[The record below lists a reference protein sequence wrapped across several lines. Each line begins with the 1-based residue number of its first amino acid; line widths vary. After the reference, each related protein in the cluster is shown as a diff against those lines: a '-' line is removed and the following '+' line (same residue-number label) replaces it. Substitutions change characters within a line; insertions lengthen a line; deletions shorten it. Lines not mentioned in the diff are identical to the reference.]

1 MYKRQIRGRKS
12 GQAGP
17 PTTALLSI
25 GLATS
30 VSKSWS
36 CLSLQTPLLGPVLG
50 LLEALGFVNGLG
62 LEELASIDDKPA
74 VPTQVITLSLL
85 ARFCY
90 HFCTNNTQFVTEYKR
105 AANDVVS

>member
-1 MYKRQIRGRKS
+1 M
-12 GQAGP
+12 AGP
-17 PTTALLSI
+17 PTTALLSS

-36 CLSLQTPLLGPVLG
+36 CLSLQTPLLGPVLD

-74 VPTQVITLSLL
+74 VPNPSHNPIPTGPILL
-85 ARFCY
+85 PLLHKQYAVR
-90 HFCTNNTQFVTEYKR
+90 NR
-105 AANDVVS
+105 I